1 MSEQERIQALL
12 QAGKITPQE
21 AELLLSALEE
31 SENEPDPAQKLF
43 QPEAP
48 LGLRW
53 VRVRLT
59 AGRLEAQLD
68 PSLSQPQ
75 VEGQAEVRSVGGDVQ
90 VISHTNGL
98 LEGWLGRGVSL
109 VLRLPPGWGLEVDSK
124 AAELEV
130 EGVRFF
136 KGRVA
141 AGNVALKAVEGLD
154 LEVSAGNIE
163 GSLLL
168 REGQHRLRVSLGNAE
183 LAFLPGS
190 SVMLRPSV
198 SLGNLECPDRQV
210 GQGQASLEAAVRMGN
225 LELKTQA

>member
-1 MSEQERIQALL
+1 MSEQERILALL

-31 SENEPDPAQKLF
+31 NDKNPGSPPVEEPP
-43 QPEAP
+43 
-48 LGLRW
+48 GLHW
-53 VRVRLT
+53 ARVRLT
-59 AGRLEAQLD
+59 AGRLEARLD

-75 VEGQAEVRSVGGDVQ
+75 VEGQAEVQPVGDDVQ
-90 VISHTNGL
+90 VIPHANGVL
-98 LEGWLGRGVSL
+98 GGWLGKGVSL

-130 EGVRFF
+130 EGLRFF

-141 AGNVALKAVEGLD
+141 AGYVALKAVEGLD

-168 REGQHRLRVSLGNAE
+168 REGQHRLWVSMGNAE

-190 SVMLRPSV
+190 SVTLRPSV
-198 SLGNLECPDRQV
+198 SLGNLECPNRQI
-210 GQGQASLEAAVRMGN
+210 GQGQASLEASVRLGN
-225 LELKTQA
+225 LELINRA